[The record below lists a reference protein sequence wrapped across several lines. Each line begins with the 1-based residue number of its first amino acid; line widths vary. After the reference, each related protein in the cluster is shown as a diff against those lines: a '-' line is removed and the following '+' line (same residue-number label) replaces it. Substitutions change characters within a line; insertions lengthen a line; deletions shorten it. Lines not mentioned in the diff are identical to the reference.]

1 MQINGVNIDY
11 NLYDTTQFKKFE
23 LGMNHVKNE
32 VAKIKK
38 QESLMEYERGEICCK
53 LIVDLITDLFGEE
66 KCNELIINK
75 NDMMVCA
82 MVFAELM
89 QVSNDYVNENNKKL
103 EKYTLKRLNGKHS
116 NR

>member
-38 QESLMEYERGEICCK
+38 
-53 LIVDLITDLFGEE
+53 
-66 KCNELIINK
+66 
-75 NDMMVCA
+75 
-82 MVFAELM
+82 
-89 QVSNDYVNENNKKL
+89 
-103 EKYTLKRLNGKHS
+103 
-116 NR
+116 

>member
-1 MQINGVNIDY
+1 
-11 NLYDTTQFKKFE
+11 
-23 LGMNHVKNE
+23 
-32 VAKIKK
+32 
-38 QESLMEYERGEICCK
+38 
-53 LIVDLITDLFGEE
+53 
-66 KCNELIINK
+66 
-75 NDMMVCA
+75 MMVCA